1 MENKLMMKLVIGT
14 EALFFLSLIVAYVYF
29 SKVTGFAPAEVQRL
43 SIKTTGLFSVLL
55 FSSSFTFER
64 AAASYKHGRIKH
76 LKLWLLATIALG
88 AIFLCGQGIEY
99 TRLLREH
106 VSPGGSMFGSSFFTL
121 TGFHGLHVFAG
132 LVLLAII
139 ATMAFLG
146 DFDRRRSSSAIS
158 TIGMYWHFVDVV
170 WLFVFT
176 IIYVLPHL

>member
-43 SIKTTGLFSVLL
+43 SIKTTGFFSALL
-55 FSSSFTFER
+55 LSSSFTFER
-64 AAASYKHGRIKH
+64 AAASYKNGRAQH
-76 LKLWLLATIALG
+76 LKLWLLATITLG
-88 AIFLCGQGIEY
+88 VIFLCGQGIEY
-99 TRLLREH
+99 TKLLH
-106 VSPGGSMFGSSFFTL
+106 GHISPGGSMFGSSFFTL
-121 TGFHGLHVFAG
+121 TGFHGLHVFVG

-139 ATMAFLG
+139 TTMAFLG
-146 DFDRRRSSSAIS
+146 DFDKHHSSSAIS

-176 IIYVLPHL
+176 VIYVLPLL